1 MNSETFVGVDV
12 SKLILDVNV
21 LPSDQ
26 AQQFTN
32 DDKGVKQLVTFLRKI
47 DPALIVFEST
57 GGLEILAVSSL
68 VEHQLPVV
76 IINPRQVRDFAK
88 ATGRLA
94 KTDAIDAGTIARFAR
109 DIRPEIRPL
118 KDEQTQALSALNTRR
133 KQIVDMLVA
142 EKNRLYSALKPN
154 RKSIQQHI
162 RWLEK
167 ALENINND
175 IDQMI
180 KKSPT
185 FCKNNKILQSFKGVG
200 PVTSATLLC
209 DLPELGSLD
218 RKKIAALVG
227 LAPFNCDSGKHRGRR
242 RIWGGRAH
250 VRHTL
255 YMAAR
260 SAIRFNPQIKS
271 FYQRLSDAGKPHK
284 VAMAA
289 CMRKMLITLNA
300 MIKNKTTWSQNY
312 KTLDFQHGC

>member
-1 MNSETFVGVDV
+1 MNSEAYVGIDV
-12 SKLILDVNV
+12 SKLLLDVNV

-26 AQQFTN
+26 ARQFTN
-32 DDKGVKQLVTFLRKI
+32 DDKGVKQLVTFLSKT

-57 GGLEILAVSSL
+57 GGLEMLAVSAL

-118 KDEQTQALSALNTRR
+118 KDEHAQALSALNTRR
-133 KQIVDMLVA
+133 RQIVDMLVA
-142 EKNRLYSALKPN
+142 EKNRLHSSLKPN
-154 RKSIQQHI
+154 RKNIQQHI

-200 PVTSATLLC
+200 PVTAATLLC
-209 DLPELGSLD
+209 DLPELGFLD

-227 LAPFNCDSGKHRGRR
+227 VAPLNCDSGQYRGRR
-242 RIWGGRAH
+242 RIKGGRAG
-250 VRHTL
+250 VRRNL
-255 YMAAR
+255 YMAAVAALR
-260 SAIRFNPQIKS
+260 HNPMIKA
-271 FYQRLSDAGKPHK
+271 FYDRLITAGKPPK
-284 VAMAA
+284 LALTA
-289 CMRKMLITLNA
+289 CMRKILVILNA
-300 MIKNKTTWSQNY
+300 MIKNRSAWIAT
-312 KTLDFQHGC
+312 

>member
-1 MNSETFVGVDV
+1 MNSEAYVGVDV
-12 SKLILDVNV
+12 SKLLLDVNV

-32 DDKGVKQLVTFLRKI
+32 DGKGVKQLVTFLRKT

-57 GGLEILAVSSL
+57 GGLEMLAVSAL
-68 VEHQLPVV
+68 AEHQLPVV

-118 KDEQTQALSALNTRR
+118 KDEHAQALSALNTRR
-133 KQIVDMLVA
+133 RQMVDMLVA
-142 EKNRLYSALKPN
+142 EKNRLHSALKPN

-200 PVTSATLLC
+200 PVTAATLLS
-209 DLPELGSLD
+209 DLPELGSMD

-227 LAPFNCDSGKHRGRR
+227 VAPLNCDSGQYRGRR
-242 RIWGGRAH
+242 RIMGGRAN
-250 VRHTL
+250 VRRNL
-255 YMAAR
+255 YMAAIA
-260 SAIRFNPQIKS
+260 SIRHNSMIRA
-271 FYQRLSDAGKPHK
+271 FYDRLITAGKPPK
-284 VAMAA
+284 LALTA
-289 CMRKMLITLNA
+289 CMRKILVILNA
-300 MIKNKTTWSQNY
+300 MMKNRSYWIAN
-312 KTLDFQHGC
+312 C

>member
-1 MNSETFVGVDV
+1 MNSDTFVGVDV
-12 SKLILDVNV
+12 SKLVLDVNV

-57 GGLEILAVSSL
+57 GGLEMLAVSSL

-118 KDEQTQALSALNTRR
+118 KDEHAQALSALNTRR
-133 KQIVDMLVA
+133 RQIVDMLVA

-227 LAPFNCDSGKHRGRR
+227 VAPLNCDSGQYRGRR
-242 RIWGGRAH
+242 RIMGGRAG
-250 VRHTL
+250 VRRNL
-255 YMAAR
+255 YMAAVAALR
-260 SAIRFNPQIKS
+260 HNPTIKA
-271 FYQRLSDAGKPHK
+271 FYDRLIAAGKPPK
-284 VAMAA
+284 LALTA
-289 CMRKMLITLNA
+289 CMRKILVILNA
-300 MIKNKTTWSQNY
+300 MIKNRSYWIAS
-312 KTLDFQHGC
+312 

>member
-1 MNSETFVGVDV
+1 MNSEAYVGVDV
-12 SKLILDVNV
+12 SKLLLDVNV

-32 DDKGVKQLVTFLRKI
+32 DGKGVKQLVTFLRKT

-57 GGLEILAVSSL
+57 GGLEMLAVSTL
-68 VEHQLPVV
+68 VEHHLPVV
-76 IINPRQVRDFAK
+76 VINPRQVRDFAK

-109 DIRPEIRPL
+109 DIRPEVRPL
-118 KDEQTQALSALNTRR
+118 KDAQAQALSAINSRR
-133 KQIVDMLVA
+133 RQLVDMLIA
-142 EKNRLYSALKPN
+142 EKNRLHSALKPN

-200 PVTSATLLC
+200 PVTAATLLS
-209 DLPELGSLD
+209 DLPELGSMD

-227 LAPFNCDSGKHRGRR
+227 VAPLNCDSGQYRGRR
-242 RIWGGRAH
+242 RIMGGRAN
-250 VRHTL
+250 VRRNL
-255 YMAAR
+255 YMAAIA
-260 SAIRFNPQIKS
+260 SIRHNPMIRA
-271 FYQRLSDAGKPHK
+271 FYERLIAAGKPPK
-284 VAMAA
+284 LALTA
-289 CMRKMLITLNA
+289 CMRKILVILNA
-300 MIKNKTTWSQNY
+300 MMKNRSYWIAT
-312 KTLDFQHGC
+312 C

>member
-1 MNSETFVGVDV
+1 MNSEAYVGVDV
-12 SKLILDVNV
+12 SKLLLDVNV

-32 DDKGVKQLVTFLRKI
+32 DGKGVKQLVTFLRKT

-57 GGLEILAVSSL
+57 GGLEMLAVRTL
-68 VEHQLPVV
+68 VAHHLPVV
-76 IINPRQVRDFAK
+76 VINPRQIRDFAK

-94 KTDAIDAGTIARFAR
+94 KTDAIDAVTIARFAR

-118 KDEQTQALSALNTRR
+118 KDEQAQALSALNSRR
-133 KQIVDMLVA
+133 RQMVDMLVA
-142 EKNRLYSALKPN
+142 EKNRLHSALKPN

-200 PVTSATLLC
+200 PVTAATLLS
-209 DLPELGSLD
+209 DLPELGSMD

-227 LAPFNCDSGKHRGRR
+227 VAPLNCDSGQYRGRR
-242 RIWGGRAH
+242 RIMGGRAN
-250 VRHTL
+250 VRRNL
-255 YMAAR
+255 YMAAIA
-260 SAIRFNPQIKS
+260 SIRPNPMIRA
-271 FYQRLSDAGKPHK
+271 FYDRLITAGKPPK
-284 VAMAA
+284 LALTA
-289 CMRKMLITLNA
+289 CMRKILVILNA
-300 MIKNKTTWSQNY
+300 MMKNRSYWIAN
-312 KTLDFQHGC
+312 C